1 MSIKK
6 KTHKNK
12 SKASDNSTKKKV
24 EKKATVKR
32 AKPKKAASKKAT
44 SKKNTSKKAAPKKAT
59 PKKAALKKA
68 TPKKA
73 APKKAA
79 PKKSA
84 PKKAAPKKSA
94 PKKAA
99 PKKTATKKATSKKNT
114 SKKAAPKK
122 TAPKKIIKKEKSS
135 KKTTS
140 KKTIS
145 KKEEFLPEQ
154 YVVYPSH
161 GIGQI
166 LEIEKKEIAGQM
178 LTMYVIE
185 FEKEKMTLRV
195 PLEKTKEIGV
205 RKVSTKNQLKEIFEI
220 LTGKAKIRRTMWS
233 RRAQEYEAKINSG
246 DIKLLTEVVRD
257 LFRSD
262 SQPEQSYSE
271 RQLYEAAR
279 ERLSREVAVIEKTDE
294 QKAIEKIETILNN
307 SNGGNENLNPDN

>member
-1 MSIKK
+1 MSVKK
-6 KTHKNK
+6 KTQKNK
-12 SKASDNSTKKKV
+12 SKATANTKKKKIV
-24 EKKATVKR
+24 KKAMV
-32 AKPKKAASKKAT
+32 KKAA
-44 SKKNTSKKAAPKKAT
+44 
-59 PKKAALKKA
+59 
-68 TPKKA
+68 PKKA

-79 PKKSA
+79 PKKV
-84 PKKAAPKKSA
+84 
-94 PKKAA
+94 
-99 PKKTATKKATSKKNT
+99 ATKKVAT
-114 SKKAAPKK
+114 KKAAPKK
-122 TAPKKIIKKEKSS
+122 TAPKKAAPKKAAQKKDATKKVAPKKAAPKKVIKKKDSPKKSLEKR
-135 KKTTS
+135 TVA
-140 KKTIS
+140 

-195 PLEKTKEIGV
+195 PIEKTKEIGV
-205 RKVSTKNQLKEIFEI
+205 RKVSTKNQLKDIFEI

-294 QKAIEKIETILNN
+294 QKAIEKMETILNN
-307 SNGGNENLNPDN
+307 SNGRNEELSTEV

>member
-1 MSIKK
+1 MSVKK
-6 KTHKNK
+6 KTQKNK
-12 SKASDNSTKKKV
+12 SKTAANTK
-24 EKKATVKR
+24 EKKIVKK
-32 AKPKKAASKKAT
+32 AMVKKAA
-44 SKKNTSKKAAPKKAT
+44 
-59 PKKAALKKA
+59 
-68 TPKKA
+68 PKKA

-79 PKKSA
+79 PKKA
-84 PKKAAPKKSA
+84 ATKKVAPKKVAPKKAALKKAAPKKATPKKVATKKVTPKKAAPKK
-94 PKKAA
+94 
-99 PKKTATKKATSKKNT
+99 
-114 SKKAAPKK
+114 
-122 TAPKKIIKKEKSS
+122 IIKKKDSPKKSLEKR
-135 KKTTS
+135 TVA
-140 KKTIS
+140 

-195 PLEKTKEIGV
+195 PIDKTKEIGV
-205 RKVSTKNQLKEIFEI
+205 RKVSTKNQLKDIFEI

-294 QKAIEKIETILNN
+294 QKAIEKMETILNN
-307 SNGGNENLNPDN
+307 SNGRNEELSTEDQE

>member
-1 MSIKK
+1 MSVKK
-6 KTHKNK
+6 KTQKNK
-12 SKASDNSTKKKV
+12 SKATDNTNKKKV
-24 EKKATVKR
+24 VRKTKVKKATL
-32 AKPKKAASKKAT
+32 KKAT
-44 SKKNTSKKAAPKKAT
+44 TKKAAPKKVS
-59 PKKAALKKA
+59 PKKAS
-68 TPKKA
+68 PKKA

-79 PKKSA
+79 
-84 PKKAAPKKSA
+84 
-94 PKKAA
+94 
-99 PKKTATKKATSKKNT
+99 T
-114 SKKAAPKK
+114 KK
-122 TAPKKIIKKEKSS
+122 TAPKKAALKRVTKKKESPKKSS
-135 KKTTS
+135 KKRTVV
-140 KKTIS
+140 

-195 PLEKTKEIGV
+195 PIEKTKEIGV
-205 RKVSTKNQLKEIFEI
+205 RKVSTKNQLKDIFEI

-246 DIKLLTEVVRD
+246 NIKLLTEVVRD

-294 QKAIEKIETILNN
+294 QKAIEKMETILNN
-307 SNGGNENLNPDN
+307 SNGRNEELSTED

>member
-1 MSIKK
+1 MSVKK
-6 KTHKNK
+6 KTQKTKPKKTANNSRKKAVKKNV
-12 SKASDNSTKKKV
+12 TKKIIT
-24 EKKATVKR
+24 KKSS
-32 AKPKKAASKKAT
+32 PKKAASNKVATKK
-44 SKKNTSKKAAPKKAT
+44 SAPKKVAT
-59 PKKAALKKA
+59 KKS
-68 TPKKA
+68 
-73 APKKAA
+73 APKIAVAKKVATKKSA

-84 PKKAAPKKSA
+84 PKKSALKKSS
-94 PKKAA
+94 PKKAV
-99 PKKTATKKATSKKNT
+99 TKKVVEKKV
-114 SKKAAPKK
+114 
-122 TAPKKIIKKEKSS
+122 
-135 KKTTS
+135 
-140 KKTIS
+140 IS

-185 FEKEKMTLRV
+185 FEKEKMILRV
-195 PLEKTKEIGV
+195 PIEKTKEIGV

-294 QKAIEKIETILNN
+294 QKAIEKMETILNN
-307 SNGGNENLNPDN
+307 SNGRNEEINTED

>member
-1 MSIKK
+1 MSVKK
-6 KTHKNK
+6 KTQKNK
-12 SKASDNSTKKKV
+12 SKAADNTNKKKV
-24 EKKATVKR
+24 VKKTKVKKATT
-32 AKPKKAASKKAT
+32 KKAASKKAA
-44 SKKNTSKKAAPKKAT
+44 SKKAA
-59 PKKAALKKA
+59 
-68 TPKKA
+68 
-73 APKKAA
+73 
-79 PKKSA
+79 S
-84 PKKAAPKKSA
+84 
-94 PKKAA
+94 
-99 PKKTATKKATSKKNT
+99 KKTAPKKATSKKT
-114 SKKAAPKK
+114 APKKAAQKKAATKKAATKKAAPKRVTK
-122 TAPKKIIKKEKSS
+122 KKVSPKKSSIKR
-135 KKTTS
+135 TVV
-140 KKTIS
+140 

-195 PLEKTKEIGV
+195 PIEKTKEIGV
-205 RKVSTKNQLKEIFEI
+205 RKVSTKNQLKDIFEI

-246 DIKLLTEVVRD
+246 NIKLLTEVVRD

-294 QKAIEKIETILNN
+294 QKAIEKMETILNN
-307 SNGGNENLNPDN
+307 SNGRNEELSTEE

>member
-1 MSIKK
+1 MSVKK
-6 KTHKNK
+6 KTQKNK
-12 SKASDNSTKKKV
+12 SKAAANTNKKKIV
-24 EKKATVKR
+24 KKAMVKKG
-32 AKPKKAASKKAT
+32 AP
-44 SKKNTSKKAAPKKAT
+44 KKAAPKKVVT
-59 PKKAALKKA
+59 
-68 TPKKA
+68 KKA

-79 PKKSA
+79 PKKAASKKVA
-84 PKKAAPKKSA
+84 PKKAAPKKVATKKASSKKVA
-94 PKKAA
+94 PKKASTKKAA
-99 PKKTATKKATSKKNT
+99 PKKVIKKKN
-114 SKKAAPKK
+114 SPKK
-122 TAPKKIIKKEKSS
+122 SSEKR
-135 KKTTS
+135 TVT
-140 KKTIS
+140 

-195 PLEKTKEIGV
+195 PIEKTKEIGV
-205 RKVSTKNQLKEIFEI
+205 RKVSTKNQLKDIFEI

-294 QKAIEKIETILNN
+294 QKAIEKMETILNN
-307 SNGGNENLNPDN
+307 SNGRNEELSTADQE

>member
-44 SKKNTSKKAAPKKAT
+44 SKKNTSKKAAPKKA
-59 PKKAALKKA
+59 
-68 TPKKA
+68 
-73 APKKAA
+73 APKKA
-79 PKKSA
+79 A

>member
-1 MSIKK
+1 MSVKK
-6 KTHKNK
+6 KTQK
-12 SKASDNSTKKKV
+12 T
-24 EKKATVKR
+24 
-32 AKPKKAASKKAT
+32 KPKKTANNSKKKAVKKTVTKKVITKKPAT
-44 SKKNTSKKAAPKKAT
+44 
-59 PKKAALKKA
+59 
-68 TPKKA
+68 KKA

-79 PKKSA
+79 PKKA
-84 PKKAAPKKSA
+84 AAKKATPKKAAAKKVVE
-94 PKKAA
+94 KKV
-99 PKKTATKKATSKKNT
+99 
-114 SKKAAPKK
+114 
-122 TAPKKIIKKEKSS
+122 
-135 KKTTS
+135 
-140 KKTIS
+140 IS

-185 FEKEKMTLRV
+185 FEKEKMILRV
-195 PLEKTKEIGV
+195 PIEKTKEIGV

-294 QKAIEKIETILNN
+294 QKAIEKMETILNN
-307 SNGGNENLNPDN
+307 SNGRNEEINTED

>member
-1 MSIKK
+1 MSVKK
-6 KTHKNK
+6 KTQKAKPKKTANN
-12 SKASDNSTKKKV
+12 SKKKAVKKTVTKKVITKKSSP
-24 EKKATVKR
+24 KKAAPKKT
-32 AKPKKAASKKAT
+32 APKKAASKKAAA
-44 SKKNTSKKAAPKKAT
+44 KKAAAKKAAPKKAAAKKAAAKKAAPKKAT
-59 PKKAALKKA
+59 A
-68 TPKKA
+68 KKA

-79 PKKSA
+79 PKKTA
-84 PKKAAPKKSA
+84 AKKVVEKKV
-94 PKKAA
+94 
-99 PKKTATKKATSKKNT
+99 
-114 SKKAAPKK
+114 
-122 TAPKKIIKKEKSS
+122 
-135 KKTTS
+135 
-140 KKTIS
+140 IS

-185 FEKEKMTLRV
+185 FEKEKMILRV
-195 PLEKTKEIGV
+195 PIEKTKEIGV

-294 QKAIEKIETILNN
+294 QKAIEKMETILNN
-307 SNGGNENLNPDN
+307 SNGRNEEINTED

>member
-1 MSIKK
+1 MSVKK
-6 KTHKNK
+6 KTQKNK
-12 SKASDNSTKKKV
+12 SKTAANTK
-24 EKKATVKR
+24 EKKIV
-32 AKPKKAASKKAT
+32 KKAMV
-44 SKKNTSKKAAPKKAT
+44 
-59 PKKAALKKA
+59 
-68 TPKKA
+68 KKA

-79 PKKSA
+79 PKKII
-84 PKKAAPKKSA
+84 KKKDSPKKSL
-94 PKKAA
+94 
-99 PKKTATKKATSKKNT
+99 
-114 SKKAAPKK
+114 
-122 TAPKKIIKKEKSS
+122 EKR
-135 KKTTS
+135 TVA
-140 KKTIS
+140 

-195 PLEKTKEIGV
+195 PIEKTKEIGV
-205 RKVSTKNQLKEIFEI
+205 RKVSTKNQLKDIFEI

-246 DIKLLTEVVRD
+246 NIKLLTEVVRD

-294 QKAIEKIETILNN
+294 QKAIEKMETILNN
-307 SNGGNENLNPDN
+307 SNGRNEELSTEDQE

>member
-1 MSIKK
+1 MSVKK
-6 KTHKNK
+6 KTQKNK
-12 SKASDNSTKKKV
+12 SKATDNTNKKKV
-24 EKKATVKR
+24 VRKTKVKKATL
-32 AKPKKAASKKAT
+32 KKAT
-44 SKKNTSKKAAPKKAT
+44 TKKAAPKKVS
-59 PKKAALKKA
+59 PKKAS
-68 TPKKA
+68 PKKA

-79 PKKSA
+79 
-84 PKKAAPKKSA
+84 
-94 PKKAA
+94 
-99 PKKTATKKATSKKNT
+99 T
-114 SKKAAPKK
+114 KK
-122 TAPKKIIKKEKSS
+122 TAPKKAALKRVTKKKESPKKSS
-135 KKTTS
+135 KKRTVV
-140 KKTIS
+140 

-195 PLEKTKEIGV
+195 PIEKTKEIGV

-246 DIKLLTEVVRD
+246 NIKLLTEVVRD

-294 QKAIEKIETILNN
+294 QKAVEKMETILNN
-307 SNGGNENLNPDN
+307 SNGRNEELITED

>member
-1 MSIKK
+1 MSVKK
-6 KTHKNK
+6 KTQK
-12 SKASDNSTKKKV
+12 
-24 EKKATVKR
+24 
-32 AKPKKAASKKAT
+32 AKPKKTANNSKKKAV
-44 SKKNTSKKAAPKKAT
+44 KKTVTKKVITKKSSPKKAAAKKAAPKKAAA
-59 PKKAALKKA
+59 KKTA
-68 TPKKA
+68 PKKA

-79 PKKSA
+79 PKK
-84 PKKAAPKKSA
+84 
-94 PKKAA
+94 
-99 PKKTATKKATSKKNT
+99 T
-114 SKKAAPKK
+114 APKK
-122 TAPKKIIKKEKSS
+122 TAPKKAAA
-135 KKTTS
+135 KKTAA
-140 KKTIS
+140 KKTAAKKTAAKKVVEKKVIS

-185 FEKEKMTLRV
+185 FEKEKMILRV
-195 PLEKTKEIGV
+195 PIEKTKEIGV

-294 QKAIEKIETILNN
+294 QKAIEKMETILNN
-307 SNGGNENLNPDN
+307 SNGRNEEINTED

>member
-1 MSIKK
+1 MSVKK
-6 KTHKNK
+6 KTQKNK
-12 SKASDNSTKKKV
+12 SKAADNSTKKKV
-24 EKKATVKR
+24 A
-32 AKPKKAASKKAT
+32 KKAA
-44 SKKNTSKKAAPKKAT
+44 
-59 PKKAALKKA
+59 
-68 TPKKA
+68 PKKA

-79 PKKSA
+79 PKKAA
-84 PKKAAPKKSA
+84 PKKAAPKK
-94 PKKAA
+94 AA
-99 PKKTATKKATSKKNT
+99 PKKVIQKKESLKK
-114 SKKAAPKK
+114 SVEKK
-122 TAPKKIIKKEKSS
+122 TSN
-135 KKTTS
+135 
-140 KKTIS
+140 

-195 PLEKTKEIGV
+195 PIEKTKEIGV

-220 LTGKAKIRRTMWS
+220 LTGKAKVRRTMWS

-279 ERLSREVAVIEKTDE
+279 ERLSREVAVIERTDE
-294 QKAIEKIETILNN
+294 QKAIEKMETILNN
-307 SNGGNENLNPDN
+307 SNGRNEELNSED

>member
-1 MSIKK
+1 MSVKK
-6 KTHKNK
+6 KTQKNK
-12 SKASDNSTKKKV
+12 SKTSDNSVKKKV
-24 EKKATVKR
+24 VKKTSLKR
-32 AKPKKAASKKAT
+32 AKPKKAVL
-44 SKKNTSKKAAPKKAT
+44 KKAAPKKAQKKAAQKKASPKKILKKSSSKTTASKKIT
-59 PKKAALKKA
+59 PKKAALKKI

-73 APKKAA
+73 AS
-79 PKKSA
+79 KKSS
-84 PKKAAPKKSA
+84 P
-94 PKKAA
+94 
-99 PKKTATKKATSKKNT
+99 
-114 SKKAAPKK
+114 KKAAPKK
-122 TAPKKIIKKEKSS
+122 TAPKKIIKKKQSS
-135 KKTTS
+135 KKPSS
-140 KKTIS
+140 KKVTS

-166 LEIEKKEIAGQM
+166 LEKEKKEIAGQM

-195 PLEKTKEIGV
+195 PIEKTKEIGV

-233 RRAQEYEAKINSG
+233 RRAQEYETKINSG
-246 DIKLLTEVVRD
+246 DIKLLSEVVRD

-307 SNGGNENLNPDN
+307 SNGRNENLNSED

>member
-1 MSIKK
+1 MSVKK
-6 KTHKNK
+6 KTQKNK
-12 SKASDNSTKKKV
+12 SKAADNSTKKKV
-24 EKKATVKR
+24 A
-32 AKPKKAASKKAT
+32 KKAA
-44 SKKNTSKKAAPKKAT
+44 
-59 PKKAALKKA
+59 
-68 TPKKA
+68 PKKA

-79 PKKSA
+79 PKKAA
-84 PKKAAPKKSA
+84 PKKAAPKKVIQ
-94 PKKAA
+94 KKESLKKSVE
-99 PKKTATKKATSKKNT
+99 KKTSN
-114 SKKAAPKK
+114 
-122 TAPKKIIKKEKSS
+122 
-135 KKTTS
+135 
-140 KKTIS
+140 

-195 PLEKTKEIGV
+195 PIEKTKEIGV

-220 LTGKAKIRRTMWS
+220 LTGKAKVRRTMWS

-279 ERLSREVAVIEKTDE
+279 ERLSREVAVIERTDE
-294 QKAIEKIETILNN
+294 QKAIEKMETILNN
-307 SNGGNENLNPDN
+307 SNGRNEELNSED

>member
-1 MSIKK
+1 MSVKK
-6 KTHKNK
+6 KTQ
-12 SKASDNSTKKKV
+12 KAKPKKTANNPKKKAVKKTATKKV
-24 EKKATVKR
+24 ITKKSS
-32 AKPKKAASKKAT
+32 PKKAASKKAAT
-44 SKKNTSKKAAPKKAT
+44 KKSTPKKVATKKSTPKKAT
-59 PKKAALKKA
+59 PKKAV
-68 TPKKA
+68 
-73 APKKAA
+73 
-79 PKKSA
+79 
-84 PKKAAPKKSA
+84 
-94 PKKAA
+94 
-99 PKKTATKKATSKKNT
+99 
-114 SKKAAPKK
+114 SKKAASKK
-122 TAPKKIIKKEKSS
+122 TAPKKIVEKKV
-135 KKTTS
+135 
-140 KKTIS
+140 IS
-145 KKEEFLPEQ
+145 KKDQFLPEQ

-178 LTMYVIE
+178 LKMYVIE
-185 FEKEKMTLRV
+185 FEKEKMILRV
-195 PLEKTKEIGV
+195 PIEKTKEIGV

-294 QKAIEKIETILNN
+294 QKAIEKMETILNN
-307 SNGGNENLNPDN
+307 SNGRNEEMNTED

>member
-1 MSIKK
+1 MSVKK
-6 KTHKNK
+6 KTQK
-12 SKASDNSTKKKV
+12 
-24 EKKATVKR
+24 
-32 AKPKKAASKKAT
+32 AKPKKTANNSKKKAV
-44 SKKNTSKKAAPKKAT
+44 KKTVTKKVITKKSSPKKAAAKKAAPKKAAA
-59 PKKAALKKA
+59 KKTA
-68 TPKKA
+68 PKKA

-79 PKKSA
+79 PKK
-84 PKKAAPKKSA
+84 
-94 PKKAA
+94 
-99 PKKTATKKATSKKNT
+99 
-114 SKKAAPKK
+114 AAPKK
-122 TAPKKIIKKEKSS
+122 TAPKKTAPKKAAA
-135 KKTTS
+135 KKTAA
-140 KKTIS
+140 KKTAAKKTAAKKVVEKKVIS

-185 FEKEKMTLRV
+185 FEKEKMILRV
-195 PLEKTKEIGV
+195 PIEKTKEIGV

-294 QKAIEKIETILNN
+294 QKAIEKMETILNN
-307 SNGGNENLNPDN
+307 SNGRNEEINTED

>member
-1 MSIKK
+1 MSVKK
-6 KTHKNK
+6 KTQK
-12 SKASDNSTKKKV
+12 
-24 EKKATVKR
+24 
-32 AKPKKAASKKAT
+32 AKPKKTANNSKKKAV
-44 SKKNTSKKAAPKKAT
+44 KKTVTKKVITKKSS
-59 PKKAALKKA
+59 
-68 TPKKA
+68 PKKA

-79 PKKSA
+79 A
-84 PKKAAPKKSA
+84 KKAAPKK
-94 PKKAA
+94 AA
-99 PKKTATKKATSKKNT
+99 AKKTAA
-114 SKKAAPKK
+114 KK
-122 TAPKKIIKKEKSS
+122 TAAKKVVEKKV
-135 KKTTS
+135 
-140 KKTIS
+140 IS

-185 FEKEKMTLRV
+185 FEKEKMILRV
-195 PLEKTKEIGV
+195 PIEKTKEIGV

-294 QKAIEKIETILNN
+294 QKAIEKMETILNN
-307 SNGGNENLNPDN
+307 SNGRNEEINTED

>member
-1 MSIKK
+1 MSVKK
-6 KTHKNK
+6 KTQK
-12 SKASDNSTKKKV
+12 
-24 EKKATVKR
+24 
-32 AKPKKAASKKAT
+32 AKPKKTANNSKKKAV
-44 SKKNTSKKAAPKKAT
+44 KKTVTKKVITKKSS
-59 PKKAALKKA
+59 PKKAAA
-68 TPKKA
+68 KKA

-79 PKKSA
+79 AKKTA
-84 PKKAAPKKSA
+84 AKKAAAKKVVE
-94 PKKAA
+94 KKV
-99 PKKTATKKATSKKNT
+99 
-114 SKKAAPKK
+114 
-122 TAPKKIIKKEKSS
+122 
-135 KKTTS
+135 
-140 KKTIS
+140 IS

-185 FEKEKMTLRV
+185 FEKEKMILRV
-195 PLEKTKEIGV
+195 PIEKTKEIGV
-205 RKVSTKNQLKEIFEI
+205 RKVSSKNQLKEIFEI

-294 QKAIEKIETILNN
+294 QKAIEKMETILNN
-307 SNGGNENLNPDN
+307 SNGRNEEINTED

>member
-1 MSIKK
+1 MSVKK
-6 KTHKNK
+6 KTQK
-12 SKASDNSTKKKV
+12 T
-24 EKKATVKR
+24 
-32 AKPKKAASKKAT
+32 KPKKTANNSKKKAV
-44 SKKNTSKKAAPKKAT
+44 KKTVTKKVITKKSS
-59 PKKAALKKA
+59 PKKAAL
-68 TPKKA
+68 KKA

-79 PKKSA
+79 PKKA
-84 PKKAAPKKSA
+84 AAKKVVEKKV
-94 PKKAA
+94 
-99 PKKTATKKATSKKNT
+99 
-114 SKKAAPKK
+114 
-122 TAPKKIIKKEKSS
+122 
-135 KKTTS
+135 
-140 KKTIS
+140 IS

-185 FEKEKMTLRV
+185 FEKEKMILRV
-195 PLEKTKEIGV
+195 PIEKTKEIGV

-294 QKAIEKIETILNN
+294 QKAIEKMETILNN
-307 SNGGNENLNPDN
+307 SNGRNEEINTED

>member
-1 MSIKK
+1 MSVKK
-6 KTHKNK
+6 KTQKNK
-12 SKASDNSTKKKV
+12 SKAAENTNKKKV
-24 EKKATVKR
+24 VKKTMLKKAS
-32 AKPKKAASKKAT
+32 PKKTAP
-44 SKKNTSKKAAPKKAT
+44 KKAAPKKAAT
-59 PKKAALKKA
+59 KKA

-79 PKKSA
+79 PKK
-84 PKKAAPKKSA
+84 
-94 PKKAA
+94 
-99 PKKTATKKATSKKNT
+99 
-114 SKKAAPKK
+114 AAPKK
-122 TAPKKIIKKEKSS
+122 TAPKKASS
-135 KKTTS
+135 KKVI
-140 KKTIS
+140 KKKESPKKSSEKRTLA

-195 PLEKTKEIGV
+195 PIDKTKEIGV
-205 RKVSTKNQLKEIFEI
+205 RKVSTKNQLKDIFEI

-294 QKAIEKIETILNN
+294 QKAIEKMETILNN
-307 SNGGNENLNPDN
+307 SNGRNEELSTEDQE

>member
-1 MSIKK
+1 MSVKK
-6 KTHKNK
+6 KTQKNK
-12 SKASDNSTKKKV
+12 SKAADNSTKKKV
-24 EKKATVKR
+24 A
-32 AKPKKAASKKAT
+32 KKAA
-44 SKKNTSKKAAPKKAT
+44 
-59 PKKAALKKA
+59 
-68 TPKKA
+68 PKKA

-79 PKKSA
+79 PKKAA
-84 PKKAAPKKSA
+84 PKKAAPKKAA

-99 PKKTATKKATSKKNT
+99 PKKVIQKKESLKK
-114 SKKAAPKK
+114 SVEKK
-122 TAPKKIIKKEKSS
+122 TSN
-135 KKTTS
+135 
-140 KKTIS
+140 

-195 PLEKTKEIGV
+195 PIEKTKEIGV

-220 LTGKAKIRRTMWS
+220 LTGKAKVRRTMWS

-279 ERLSREVAVIEKTDE
+279 ERLSREVAVIERTDE
-294 QKAIEKIETILNN
+294 QKAIEKMETILNN
-307 SNGGNENLNPDN
+307 SNGRNEELNSED

>member
-1 MSIKK
+1 MSVKK
-6 KTHKNK
+6 KTQKP
-12 SKASDNSTKKKV
+12 
-24 EKKATVKR
+24 
-32 AKPKKAASKKAT
+32 KPKKTANNPKKKAVKKT
-44 SKKNTSKKAAPKKAT
+44 AAKKVITKKSSPKKNTPKKVATKKAGPKKVAIKKDYPKKVATKKSTPKKAT
-59 PKKAALKKA
+59 PKKVV
-68 TPKKA
+68 
-73 APKKAA
+73 
-79 PKKSA
+79 
-84 PKKAAPKKSA
+84 
-94 PKKAA
+94 
-99 PKKTATKKATSKKNT
+99 

-122 TAPKKIIKKEKSS
+122 TAPKKVVEKKV
-135 KKTTS
+135 
-140 KKTIS
+140 IS
-145 KKEEFLPEQ
+145 KKEQFLPEQ
-154 YVVYPSH
+154 YVIYPSH

-178 LTMYVIE
+178 LKMYVIE
-185 FEKEKMTLRV
+185 FEKEKMILRV
-195 PLEKTKEIGV
+195 PIEKTKEIGV

-294 QKAIEKIETILNN
+294 QKAVEKMETILNN
-307 SNGGNENLNPDN
+307 SNGRNEEINTED

>member
-1 MSIKK
+1 MSVKK
-6 KTHKNK
+6 KTQK
-12 SKASDNSTKKKV
+12 
-24 EKKATVKR
+24 
-32 AKPKKAASKKAT
+32 AKPKKTANNSKKKAV
-44 SKKNTSKKAAPKKAT
+44 KKTVTKKVITKKT
-59 PKKAALKKA
+59 
-68 TPKKA
+68 T
-73 APKKAA
+73 
-79 PKKSA
+79 
-84 PKKAAPKKSA
+84 

-99 PKKTATKKATSKKNT
+99 PKKTALKSAATKKTTPKKT
-114 SKKAAPKK
+114 TPKKTTPKKAAPKK
-122 TAPKKIIKKEKSS
+122 TAPKRAATKKVTTKKSAT
-135 KKTTS
+135 KKTAP
-140 KKTIS
+140 KKAVTKKVVKKKVIS
-145 KKEEFLPEQ
+145 KKEEFSPEQ

-166 LEIEKKEIAGQM
+166 LEIEKKEIAGQI

-185 FEKEKMTLRV
+185 FEKEKMILRV
-195 PLEKTKEIGV
+195 PLEKTKKIGV
-205 RKVSTKNQLKEIFEI
+205 RKVSSKNQLKEIFEI

-294 QKAIEKIETILNN
+294 QKAIEKMETILNN
-307 SNGGNENLNPDN
+307 SNGRNEEINTED

>member
-44 SKKNTSKKAAPKKAT
+44 SKKNTS
-59 PKKAALKKA
+59 
-68 TPKKA
+68 
-73 APKKAA
+73 KKAA

>member
-1 MSIKK
+1 MSVKK
-6 KTHKNK
+6 KTQKNK
-12 SKASDNSTKKKV
+12 SKATANTKKKKIV
-24 EKKATVKR
+24 KKATVK
-32 AKPKKAASKKAT
+32 KAPP
-44 SKKNTSKKAAPKKAT
+44 KKAAPKKVAT
-59 PKKAALKKA
+59 KKVSPKKVA
-68 TPKKA
+68 PKKV

-79 PKKSA
+79 PKKVA
-84 PKKAAPKKSA
+84 PKKVAPKKVA
-94 PKKAA
+94 PKKVIKKKDS
-99 PKKTATKKATSKKNT
+99 PKKSL
-114 SKKAAPKK
+114 
-122 TAPKKIIKKEKSS
+122 EKR
-135 KKTTS
+135 TVA
-140 KKTIS
+140 

-195 PLEKTKEIGV
+195 PIDKTIEIGV
-205 RKVSTKNQLKEIFEI
+205 RKVSTKNQLKDIFEI

-294 QKAIEKIETILNN
+294 QKAIEKMETILNN
-307 SNGGNENLNPDN
+307 SNGRNEELSTEDQE

>member
-1 MSIKK
+1 MSVKK
-6 KTHKNK
+6 KTQKNK
-12 SKASDNSTKKKV
+12 SKAAANTNKKKIV
-24 EKKATVKR
+24 KKAMVKKG
-32 AKPKKAASKKAT
+32 AP
-44 SKKNTSKKAAPKKAT
+44 KKAAPKKVVT
-59 PKKAALKKA
+59 
-68 TPKKA
+68 KKA

-79 PKKSA
+79 SKKVA
-84 PKKAAPKKSA
+84 PKKAAPKKVATKKASSKKVA
-94 PKKAA
+94 PKKASTKKAA
-99 PKKTATKKATSKKNT
+99 PKKVIKKKN
-114 SKKAAPKK
+114 SPKK
-122 TAPKKIIKKEKSS
+122 SSEKR
-135 KKTTS
+135 TVT
-140 KKTIS
+140 

-195 PLEKTKEIGV
+195 PIEKTKEIGV
-205 RKVSTKNQLKEIFEI
+205 RKVSTKNQLKDIFEI

-294 QKAIEKIETILNN
+294 QKAIEKMETILNN
-307 SNGGNENLNPDN
+307 SNGRNEELSTADQE